1 MSGTIEVPGWWTL
14 GKEAPVCVSES
25 QWEEMI
31 SEPAY
36 AEIEVRREDVLRP
49 WGPTPTAAPLSDAG
63 SLIDPALHHSDPA
76 EPRRGAICSMPQ
88 ATKAPNQAMAL
99 EPQKRGPEPTK
110 REYVE
115 RRICEDIEA
124 GKTTPEK
131 LKKTPRKEIYYRCA
145 DMPGGEK
152 TIVARYRD
160 ERST

>member
-1 MSGTIEVPGWWTL
+1 
-14 GKEAPVCVSES
+14 
-25 QWEEMI
+25 
-31 SEPAY
+31 
-36 AEIEVRREDVLRP
+36 
-49 WGPTPTAAPLSDAG
+49 
-63 SLIDPALHHSDPA
+63 
-76 EPRRGAICSMPQ
+76 MPQ

-131 LKKTPRKEIYYRCA
+131 LKKTPRKELYYRYA

-152 TIVARYRD
+152 PLSRD
-160 ERST
+160 TVMNALRNVLTDGSMP